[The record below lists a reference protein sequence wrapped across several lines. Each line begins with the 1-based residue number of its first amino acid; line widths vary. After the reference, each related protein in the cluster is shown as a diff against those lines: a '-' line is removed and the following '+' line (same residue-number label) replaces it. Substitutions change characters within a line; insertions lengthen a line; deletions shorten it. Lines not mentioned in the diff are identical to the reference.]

1 MSEFSYR
8 TGLQVRFRDLD
19 AMGHVNNAVYATYLE
34 QARRDYFV
42 DVLDLRLEVV
52 DTVLASISIDFCAP
66 IDGDGDV
73 TISICVSSIGS
84 SSIEMEYEVRD
95 GETVAATGETV
106 QVVIDRETGESR
118 TIPDEWREKLE
129 SYEELSD

>member
-8 TGLQVRFRDLD
+8 TSLQVRFQGLD
-19 AMGHVNNAVYATYLE
+19 AMGHVNNSVYATYLE

-66 IDGDGDV
+66 IDGDV
-73 TISICVSSIGS
+73 TIAMCVSSIGS
-84 SSIEMEYEVRD
+84 SSITMEYEVRD
-95 GETVAATGETV
+95 GETV
-106 QVVIDRETGESR
+106 QIVIDRETGESR
-118 TIPDEWREKLE
+118 TIPDEWRETIE
-129 SYEELSD
+129 SYEGLSD